1 MLQKLK
7 TEQATAVQAQRYPAM
22 SCPIC
27 FEDLE
32 QGDGLPTVPS
42 SAADLEAGM
51 TGAHGTHHFS
61 KEAEASGCAS
71 SSKVDN
77 TPSAPPLDSH
87 PECESLLGNDMRTLS
102 GLQDEHEP
110 DG

>member
-51 TGAHGTHHFS
+51 AGAHGTHHFS

-87 PECESLLGNDMRTLS
+87 PECESLLGNDMRMLS

-110 DG
+110 DR